1 MLEPS
6 PTKRIDLSDLLDFVQ
21 SYDKEQQMKRIDEYK
36 KLSKLSL
43 PYFGVVGSVISQ
55 FYSLGSF
62 MQNDNSPQNLDLRMC
77 RKLI

>member
-36 KLSKLSL
+36 KMSKLSL

-55 FYSLGSF
+55 FDSLGTF